1 METHRITQEL
11 NNIKDIND
19 LNKLTERLNK
29 NKTSIIKILNNISMI
44 KDGSIIKVA
53 FSMSKTQPKYLK
65 EYIDLLEKEPNNKK
79 YLDEL
84 YIEFKDN
91 LDYTNT
97 AENINKDYT
106 NLSKDIE
113 NKKNSLNNIDN
124 EKTNNNESIKENEHK
139 LLKFKDKLLKFQI
152 SISALSNKVNL
163 IKPEEK
169 IETKYFLGN
178 VEIKN
183 NKELKKL
190 AIKLSGNPQDL
201 IKIEETYNK
210 LRSNLKVITKKNI
223 VPSNN
228 YKMDLLNEKNNL
240 NMTKNDLIDAI
251 IEIKEFKSEFENEY
265 NDILSTQE
273 FYEYYEQIE
282 SLENKFTIQK
292 DKADILETSIDKSI
306 LINDQKINEINEL
319 NQKKQEEEK
328 KKEEN
333 NKTNE
338 QNNNKETNKKTS
350 QNQSTNKEFID
361 MYYNNYYNNMNYD
374 YEEEKTRGHHR

>member
-53 FSMSKTQPKYLK
+53 YSISKTQPKYLK

-113 NKKNSLNNIDN
+113 NKKNSLNNIGN

-201 IKIEETYNK
+201 VKIEETYNK
-210 LRSNLKVITKKNI
+210 LRSNLKVTTKKSI

-240 NMTKNDLIDAI
+240 NMTKNDLIDTI

-338 QNNNKETNKKTS
+338 QNNNKEKNKKTS